1 MLLGALQNFMVYIL
15 CKKGCDSNLSPCR
28 ERKKALLLLLQ
39 RTPQQAAEEDEI
51 LARAKVIEAKR
62 KAEEAA
68 ARGPTIETPPPAG
81 KNSFHR
87 TVWRGAP

>member
-1 MLLGALQNFMVYIL
+1 M
-15 CKKGCDSNLSPCR
+15 
-28 ERKKALLLLLQ
+28 Q

-68 ARGPTIETPPPAG
+68 ARGPSIETPAPAG
-81 KNSFHR
+81 MR
-87 TVWRGAP
+87 TFLTKADELLE